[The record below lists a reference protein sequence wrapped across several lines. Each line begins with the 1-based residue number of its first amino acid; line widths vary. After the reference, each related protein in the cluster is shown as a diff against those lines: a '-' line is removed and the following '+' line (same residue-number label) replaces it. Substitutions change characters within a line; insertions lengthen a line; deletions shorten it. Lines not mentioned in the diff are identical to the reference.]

1 MQSNLQISPDRHNL
15 GIVQPD
21 DSNRCALYRLNTD
34 ILLEIIDYLPY
45 DSLLEISLA
54 CKRLW
59 EVCRPPLFRNVVL
72 HVRRIDRVQ
81 EALAMRQ
88 ADIWKY
94 TNHLVFTGEWQNLCS
109 VVPHNAIAT
118 FVADMPN
125 LHRVII
131 EGDELP
137 SRVEVS
143 IPWPYL
149 RAILSSASRLRY
161 LDILVAVELNG
172 DATAISELDFPLPCL
187 TSLTLTIP
195 DYKRHPR
202 HDTTRVKLLSALLP
216 RLSSMLTQLF
226 VSLDVAPL
234 QLIATSQWPCL
245 RELTLQGDRRAS
257 LDPHLVSIAL
267 AAGMPELRSFSI
279 LRARRKTR
287 RRLILWPAD
296 WTGGIPFPKLECLEV
311 SYPNPKDD
319 LYSHLPDTL
328 RRLSL
333 RCWPRHYMHQQRCDR
348 NAMNRLRWQSP
359 VLTASEMLSILQRCR
374 SVPLEQ
380 LEIEYRV
387 DENDEVLLR
396 SLAELFP
403 ALRTLTVYRYRAE
416 GSSDDIPVSI
426 AQALSHLHHLQV
438 LRAHLDFP
446 HAPHTLS
453 PFQTYPRR
461 FAELDA
467 FQDFLSQPAD
477 TLARRL
483 SPSLRFV
490 CLLHRIIYDNE
501 WLPFRIVRDAC
512 HAADADDSH
521 PTFKEV
527 RLEDT
532 ALTVEGLQMMDDPSP
547 YTPDTI
553 PPGPDFIDDFEF

>member
-1 MQSNLQISPDRHNL
+1 MP
-15 GIVQPD
+15 
-21 DSNRCALYRLNTD
+21 
-34 ILLEIIDYLPY
+34 
-45 DSLLEISLA
+45 
-54 CKRLW
+54 
-59 EVCRPPLFRNVVL
+59 
-72 HVRRIDRVQ
+72 
-81 EALAMRQ
+81 Q

-94 TNHLVFTGEWQNLCS
+94 TNRLTFIGDWEDLCD
-109 VVPHNAIAT
+109 VVPYTAMAT

-125 LHRVII
+125 LHHVILKRA
-131 EGDELP
+131 EWP
-137 SRVEVS
+137 SRVEAS
-143 IPWPYL
+143 IQWPYL
-149 RAILSSASRLRY
+149 RAILSSASRLRG
-161 LDILVAVELNG
+161 LEISIAVELNLNG
-172 DATAISELDFPLPCL
+172 AATFASVLDFPIPCL
-187 TSLTLTIP
+187 TSFTLTIP
-195 DYKRHPR
+195 DYKYHHR
-202 HDTTRVKLLSALLP
+202 HDTTRAELSSALLP
-216 RLSSMLTQLF
+216 RLFPMLNQLF
-226 VSLDVAPL
+226 LSLDVAPL
-234 QLIATSQWPCL
+234 QLIATLRWPCL
-245 RELTLQGDRRAS
+245 REFTLQGDRRAS

-267 AAGMPELRSFSI
+267 AAGMPELRSFLI

-380 LEIEYRV
+380 LEIEYQV

-416 GSSDDIPVSI
+416 GSSDDIPVESI
-426 AQALSHLHHLQV
+426 AQALSHLHHLRV

-512 HAADADDSH
+512 HTADADDSH

-527 RLEDT
+527 RLDE
-532 ALTVEGLQMMDDPSP
+532 AVLAVEGLQMMDDPSP
-547 YTPDTI
+547 YTSDTI